1 MHSEVWNMAQWDPLN
16 SLSSSELPL
25 PQLAHGLLLVDQ
37 ARKES
42 TKMKILIA
50 YDGSSCADSALED
63 LRRAGLPRLAEAA
76 VLSVAE
82 LWMPVL
88 ESVGAGAVRI
98 VGALPISLEKAESLA
113 QRARERV
120 QSYFP
125 DWTLKAETRSGAPAS
140 ALIERADEWRP
151 DLIVVG
157 SHGRSALGRFMLGS
171 VSQKVVTEAHCSAR
185 VARGRGLDA
194 QAPARLLI
202 GVDGSPD
209 AEAAITAVAARAWP
223 ADSKARV
230 VIALDDVVS
239 EIIDQ
244 IEGGRAWIHETIE
257 AAGARL
263 RAAGL
268 TVSSQIRKGDPK
280 SILPAEAASWG
291 ADCIFVGARGLN
303 RFERFRLGSVSA
315 ATAAR
320 SHCSVEVVRPV
331 RQ

>member
-1 MHSEVWNMAQWDPLN
+1 
-16 SLSSSELPL
+16 
-25 PQLAHGLLLVDQ
+25 
-37 ARKES
+37 
-42 TKMKILIA
+42 MKILIA

-63 LRRAGLPRLAEAA
+63 LRRAGLPRLAEAV
-76 VLSVAE
+76 VLSVTE

-88 ESVGAGAVRI
+88 ESVGAGELRI

-113 QRARERV
+113 RRACERV
-120 QSYFP
+120 QAYFP
-125 DWTLKAETRSGAPAS
+125 DWTVKADARLGAPATVV
-140 ALIERADEWRP
+140 IEKADEWRP

-171 VSQKVVTEAHCSAR
+171 VSQKIVTEAHCSAR
-185 VARGRGLDA
+185 VTRGRGSDP

-209 AEAAITAVAARAWP
+209 AEAAVTMVATRAWP
-223 ADSKARV
+223 ADSEAHV

-239 EIIDQ
+239 EVIDQ

-257 AAGARL
+257 AAGVRL

-268 TVSSQIRKGDPK
+268 TVSSLIRKGPPK
-280 SILPAEAASWG
+280 SVLPAEAASWG
-291 ADCIFVGARGLN
+291 ADCIFVGARGLS
-303 RFERFRLGSVSA
+303 RFERFRLGSVSS

-320 SHCSVEVVRPV
+320 AHCSVEVVRFGG
-331 RQ
+331 RGE

>member
-1 MHSEVWNMAQWDPLN
+1 
-16 SLSSSELPL
+16 
-25 PQLAHGLLLVDQ
+25 
-37 ARKES
+37 
-42 TKMKILIA
+42 MKILIA
-50 YDGSSCADSALED
+50 YDGSSCADLALED
-63 LRRAGLPRLAEAA
+63 MRRAGLPRLAEAV
-76 VLSVAE
+76 VLSVSE
-82 LWMPVL
+82 LWLPVV
-88 ESVGAGAVRI
+88 ESAGAGAALI
-98 VGALPISLEKAESLA
+98 VGALLISLEKAESLA
-113 QRARERV
+113 RRACERV
-120 QSYFP
+120 QEYFP
-125 DWTLKAETRSGAPAS
+125 DWTVKAEARSGSPAGVV
-140 ALIERADEWRP
+140 IEKADEWRP

-185 VARGRGLDA
+185 VARCCGSDP

-209 AEAAITAVAARAWP
+209 AEAAVTAVATRIWP
-223 ADSKARV
+223 ADSEARV
-230 VIALDDVVS
+230 VMALDNVVS
-239 EIIDQ
+239 EVIDQ

-291 ADCIFVGARGLN
+291 ADCIFVGARGLS
-303 RFERFRLGSVSA
+303 RIERFRLGSVSA

-320 SHCSVEVVRPV
+320 AHCSVEVVRI
-331 RQ
+331 RGSAE

>member
-1 MHSEVWNMAQWDPLN
+1 
-16 SLSSSELPL
+16 
-25 PQLAHGLLLVDQ
+25 
-37 ARKES
+37 
-42 TKMKILIA
+42 MKILIV
-50 YDGSSCADSALED
+50 YDGSSCADLALED
-63 LRRAGLPRLAEAA
+63 MRQAGLPRVAEAV
-76 VLSVAE
+76 VLSVSE
-82 LWMPVL
+82 LWTPVV
-88 ESVGAGAVRI
+88 ESAGAGEVRI
-98 VGALPISLEKAESLA
+98 VGALPVSLEKAESLA
-113 QRARERV
+113 QTACERV

-125 DWTLKAETRSGAPAS
+125 DWTVKAEARLGAPATVI
-140 ALIERADEWRP
+140 IEKDDEWRP

-171 VSQKVVTEAHCSAR
+171 VSQKVVTEAHCSVR
-185 VARGRGLDA
+185 VARGEGSDA
-194 QAPARLLI
+194 EAPARLLI

-209 AEAAITAVAARAWP
+209 AEAAITVVATRVWP
-223 ADSKARV
+223 ASSKARV

-239 EIIDQ
+239 EVIDH

-280 SILPAEAASWG
+280 SILPAEAESWG
-291 ADCIFVGARGLN
+291 ADCIFVGTRGLN

-320 SHCSVEVVRPV
+320 AHCSVEVVRF
-331 RQ
+331 RGRAE

>member
-1 MHSEVWNMAQWDPLN
+1 MV
-16 SLSSSELPL
+16 
-25 PQLAHGLLLVDQ
+25 
-37 ARKES
+37 
-42 TKMKILIA
+42 KILVA

-63 LRRAGLPRLAEAA
+63 LRRAGLPRLAETA
-76 VLSVAE
+76 VLSVSE

-88 ESVGAGAVRI
+88 ESVGAWDVRI
-98 VGALPISLEKAESLA
+98 AGALPISLEKAESLA
-113 QRARERV
+113 QRACERV

-125 DWTLKAETRSGAPAS
+125 GWTVKSEARPGAPAGVI
-140 ALIERADEWRP
+140 IERAGEWRP

-185 VARGRGLDA
+185 VARGRGSDA
-194 QAPARLLI
+194 QAPARLLV

-209 AEAAITAVAARAWP
+209 AEAAVTAVAARVWP
-223 ADSKARV
+223 ADSKAHV
-230 VIALDDVVS
+230 VIAVDDVVS
-239 EIIDQ
+239 EVIDQ
-244 IEGGRAWIHETIE
+244 IEDGRAWIHETIE
-257 AAGARL
+257 AAGSRL

-320 SHCSVEVVRPV
+320 AHCSVEVVRLGG
-331 RQ
+331 RAE

>member
-1 MHSEVWNMAQWDPLN
+1 
-16 SLSSSELPL
+16 
-25 PQLAHGLLLVDQ
+25 
-37 ARKES
+37 
-42 TKMKILIA
+42 MKILIA

-63 LRRAGLPRLAEAA
+63 MRRAGLPRLAEAV
-76 VLSVAE
+76 VLSVSE
-82 LWMPVL
+82 LWMPVV
-88 ESVGAGAVRI
+88 ESVGAGEVRI
-98 VGALPISLEKAESLA
+98 VGALPVSLEKAESLA
-113 QRARERV
+113 QTACARV

-125 DWTLKAETRSGAPAS
+125 DWTVKAEARLGAPATVV
-140 ALIERADEWRP
+140 IEKADEWRP

-171 VSQKVVTEAHCSAR
+171 VSQKVVTEAHCSVR
-185 VARGRGLDA
+185 VARSHESDA
-194 QAPARLLI
+194 EAPARLLI

-209 AEAAITAVAARAWP
+209 AEAAITAAATRVWP
-223 ADSKARV
+223 ANSKARV

-239 EIIDQ
+239 EVIDQ

-257 AAGARL
+257 AAGDRL

-280 SILPAEAASWG
+280 SILPAEAESWG
-291 ADCIFVGARGLN
+291 ADCIFVGARGLK

-320 SHCSVEVVRPV
+320 AHCSVEVVRL
-331 RQ
+331 RGRAE

>member
-1 MHSEVWNMAQWDPLN
+1 
-16 SLSSSELPL
+16 
-25 PQLAHGLLLVDQ
+25 
-37 ARKES
+37 
-42 TKMKILIA
+42 MKILIA
-50 YDGSSCADSALED
+50 YDGSSFADSALED
-63 LRRAGLPRLAEAA
+63 LRRAGLPRQSEAT
-76 VLSVAE
+76 VLSVSE

-88 ESVGAGAVRI
+88 ESVGAGEVRI

-113 QRARERV
+113 RRACERV
-120 QSYFP
+120 QAYFP
-125 DWTLKAETRSGAPAS
+125 DWTVKAEARSGSPAS
-140 ALIERADEWRP
+140 VAIERADEWRP

-171 VSQKVVTEAHCSAR
+171 VSQKVATEAHCSVR
-185 VARGRGLDA
+185 VARGRDSDA
-194 QAPARLLI
+194 ETPARLLI

-209 AEAAITAVAARAWP
+209 AEAAITAVATRVWP
-223 ADSKARV
+223 ADSEALV

-239 EIIDQ
+239 DVIDQ

-268 TVSSQIRKGDPK
+268 KVSSQIKKGDPK
-280 SILPAEAASWG
+280 SILPAEAESWG
-291 ADCIFVGARGLN
+291 ADSIFVGARGLS

-320 SHCSVEVVRPV
+320 AHCSVEVVRLAW
-331 RQ
+331 RAE

>member
-1 MHSEVWNMAQWDPLN
+1 
-16 SLSSSELPL
+16 
-25 PQLAHGLLLVDQ
+25 
-37 ARKES
+37 
-42 TKMKILIA
+42 MKILIA

-63 LRRAGLPRLAEAA
+63 MRRAGLPRLAEAA
-76 VLSVAE
+76 VLSVSE
-82 LWMPVL
+82 LWMPVV
-88 ESVGAGAVRI
+88 ESAGAGEVRI
-98 VGALPISLEKAESLA
+98 VGALPVSLEKAETLA
-113 QRARERV
+113 QTACERV

-125 DWTLKAETRSGAPAS
+125 DWTVKAEARLGAPATVV
-140 ALIERADEWRP
+140 IEKADEWRP

-171 VSQKVVTEAHCSAR
+171 VSQKVVTEAHCSVR
-185 VARGRGLDA
+185 VARSHESDA
-194 QAPARLLI
+194 EAPARLLI

-209 AEAAITAVAARAWP
+209 AEAAITGVAARVWP
-223 ADSKARV
+223 ANSKARV

-239 EIIDQ
+239 EVINQ

-257 AAGARL
+257 AAGDRL

-280 SILPAEAASWG
+280 SILPAEAESWG
-291 ADCIFVGARGLN
+291 ADCIIVGARGLN

-320 SHCSVEVVRPV
+320 AHCSVEVMRL
-331 RQ
+331 RGRA